1 MSLALSGA
9 LATAAAVI
17 ALGALP
23 RARTLSFGTVG
34 HPDRS
39 ALRQAG
45 WSLALWRWEL
55 VRAVLVA
62 LAAATAWLA
71 GLPPA
76 FGLVA
81 AVVPSAVARLRAESA
96 RDRSREGTARLLQTA
111 HAALRSGLALPEALR
126 RAVGACDDAIARLP
140 FESALR
146 RFTLGDALDTA
157 LLDAI
162 PLAVDERA
170 RTALTTLS
178 VGIAERLPIDRA
190 AALVGSL
197 ADRAAYEQQVDAEV
211 RARASGAR
219 MQARILALTV
229 PALALYLS
237 VTMPGL
243 ATTLGGPLGRTILV
257 PGAFGLEIA
266 GIVLG
271 RRIVRAAV
279 R

>member
-45 WSLALWRWEL
+45 WSLTVWRWEL
-55 VRAVLVA
+55 VRAALVA

-111 HAALRSGLALPEALR
+111 HAALHSGLALPEALR

-237 VTMPGL
+237 ATMPGL

-257 PGAFGLEIA
+257 PGALGLEIA